1 MEMLRLDWNVVA
13 TIVNLLILY
22 VLMKRFCFQPIQKVM
37 DERKKLLDTQ
47 FSEADSEKKKA
58 FELKD
63 EYEVL
68 MSKAK
73 EESTRI
79 INHAKE
85 EAKQVYDEAMESAKE
100 ESDRMLAG
108 AREKIEVERVQMLT
122 GLESQIASLAMCA
135 AGKII
140 GRNVTETYDKAL
152 YDTFLNEAGE
162 ADDGD

>member
-47 FSEADSEKKKA
+47 FSEADREKKKA

-68 MSKAK
+68 IRKAK
-73 EESTRI
+73 AESANMIDR
-79 INHAKE
+79 AKD
-85 EAKQVYDEAMESAKE
+85 EAKQVYDKAMESAKE
-100 ESDRMLAG
+100 ETDRMLAS
-108 AREKIEVERVQMLT
+108 AREKMEVERAQMLT
-122 GLESQIASLAMCA
+122 ELESQIASLAMCA

-140 GRNVTETYDKAL
+140 GRNVTKSYDKAL
-152 YDTFLNEAGE
+152 YDAFLNEAGE